1 MVLYNYVVDSVVV
14 EEQIPYPTVLIRT
27 GLKDQV
33 GLADQGY
40 VEYFPP
46 LAAVVHTAEQVARG
60 IRLRRQGL
68 LSESDWTVM
77 PDSPLTTAKKNQW
90 KTYRQALRDLPANN
104 AELADPRE
112 VVLPTVPE

>member
-1 MVLYNYVVDSVVV
+1 MVLYNYVVDDVVI
-14 EEQIPYPTVLIRT
+14 EEQIPYPNVLRRT

-33 GLADQGY
+33 GLADAGY

-104 AELADPRE
+104 TELADPRD
-112 VVLPTVPE
+112 VVLPTAPE

>member
-1 MVLYNYVVDSVVV
+1 MVLYDYVVDGVVID
-14 EEQIPYPTVLIRT
+14 EQIPYPEVLQRT

-33 GLADQGY
+33 GLTEAGY
-40 VEYFPP
+40 VEYHAPVAEF
-46 LAAVVHTAEQVARG
+46 VHTADQVASGVRK
-60 IRLRRQGL
+60 RREGL

-104 AELADPRE
+104 LDLADPRE
-112 VVLPTVPE
+112 VVLPAAPE